1 MEMGK
6 QSKHTHTVG
15 GTIPNRAAKK
25 NSTQI
30 ETEIPG
36 HESAREMSKHQQSS
50 MGKSGKS
57 KQQHKH
63 YFLFLMARFLFSG
76 FLIPGGQGR
85 WWYCDYD
92 YDYDPLICFL
102 LHVAINMLFYPSWR
116 PAHPTYPVP
125 FPLSTSTNRTPKQQV
140 PYHTIPYYPYAG
152 IDAGVGVA
160 GRADSI
166 SDMSL

>member
-1 MEMGK
+1 
-6 QSKHTHTVG
+6 
-15 GTIPNRAAKK
+15 
-25 NSTQI
+25 
-30 ETEIPG
+30 
-36 HESAREMSKHQQSS
+36 MSKHQQSS

-125 FPLSTSTNRTPKQQV
+125 LPLSTSTNRTPKQQV
-140 PYHTIPYYPYAG
+140 PYHTKPYHTIHMPESMPEWAWQVGRILSVICPYELP
-152 IDAGVGVA
+152 V
-160 GRADSI
+160 GRAPEFS
-166 SDMSL
+166 